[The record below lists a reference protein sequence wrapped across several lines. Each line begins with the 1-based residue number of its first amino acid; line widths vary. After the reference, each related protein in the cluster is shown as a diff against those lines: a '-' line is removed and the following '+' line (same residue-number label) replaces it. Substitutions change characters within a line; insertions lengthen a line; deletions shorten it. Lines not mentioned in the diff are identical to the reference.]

1 MNINSTLLAFIFCC
15 AIPLK
20 AFSQADWQALPMT
33 ASAPANNPTNSQK
46 VELGK
51 KLFFDPRLSLT
62 GTVSCNSCHNL
73 MAGGEDS
80 RPVSMG
86 IEGRLGNR
94 NAPTVWNSTF
104 QASQFWDGRSPSLE
118 DQAKGPMVAEPEMGM
133 ASHENAIGRIAA
145 IPGYQSEFRAV
156 FGNKNP
162 INLDNAVAAIAAF
175 ERTLITPNSPF
186 DRYVKGDAKALQES
200 QVQGMKLFK
209 SIGCIEC
216 HSGPAFN
223 GWEPDMSETE
233 FHEFPRNLDS
243 SYVSRYNLTQDLG
256 RYSVTKTDSD
266 KHAYKV
272 PTLRN
277 IGMTAPYFHNGS
289 VSKLDEAVR
298 VMAETQLDLKIS
310 ESETKLLI
318 AFLSSLD
325 GPFPEIIMPR
335 LPILAG
341 DTVLAP

>member
-1 MNINSTLLAFIFCC
+1 
-15 AIPLK
+15 
-20 AFSQADWQALPMT
+20 
-33 ASAPANNPTNSQK
+33 
-46 VELGK
+46 
-51 KLFFDPRLSLT
+51 
-62 GTVSCNSCHNL
+62 
-73 MAGGEDS
+73 
-80 RPVSMG
+80 
-86 IEGRLGNR
+86 
-94 NAPTVWNSTF
+94 
-104 QASQFWDGRSPSLE
+104 
-118 DQAKGPMVAEPEMGM
+118 
-133 ASHENAIGRIAA
+133 
-145 IPGYQSEFRAV
+145 
-156 FGNKNP
+156 
-162 INLDNAVAAIAAF
+162 
-175 ERTLITPNSPF
+175 
-186 DRYVKGDAKALQES
+186 
-200 QVQGMKLFK
+200 MKLFK
-209 SIGCIEC
+209 SIGCSEC

-277 IGMTAPYFHNGS
+277 ISMTAPYFHNGS

-325 GPFPEIIMPR
+325 GPFPEITMPR

-341 DTVLAP
+341 DTVLTP

>member
-1 MNINSTLLAFIFCC
+1 MNNRQISITLSICC
-15 AIPLK
+15 LIPLN
-20 AFSQADWQALPMT
+20 ALAQTDWQALPTMA
-33 ASAPANNPTNSQK
+33 ASPASNPTSASK

-73 MAGGEDS
+73 MAGGDDS
-80 RPVSMG
+80 RRVSMG

-94 NAPTVWNSTF
+94 NAPTVWNSAF

-118 DQAKGPMVAEPEMGM
+118 DQAKGPIVAEPEMGM
-133 ASHENAIGRIAA
+133 ASHENAIGRIVA

-156 FGNKNP
+156 FGDNNP

-175 ERTLITPNSPF
+175 ERTLITPSSPF
-186 DRYVKGDAKALQES
+186 DRYVKGESKALQES

-223 GWEPDMSETE
+223 GWEPNVSETE

-243 SYVSRYNLTQDLG
+243 KYVARYNLMQDLG
-256 RYSVTKTDSD
+256 RYSVTKNDSD
-266 KHAYKV
+266 KHAFKV

-277 IGMTAPYFHNGS
+277 ISLTAPYFHNGS
-289 VSKLDEAVR
+289 VSKLDESVR
-298 VMAETQLDLKIS
+298 VMAETQLNLKVS
-310 ESETKLLI
+310 ESETKLLV
-318 AFLSSLD
+318 AFLSALD
-325 GPFPEIIMPR
+325 GPFPEITMPR

-341 DTVLAP
+341 DTVLTP

>member
-1 MNINSTLLAFIFCC
+1 
-15 AIPLK
+15 
-20 AFSQADWQALPMT
+20 
-33 ASAPANNPTNSQK
+33 
-46 VELGK
+46 
-51 KLFFDPRLSLT
+51 
-62 GTVSCNSCHNL
+62 
-73 MAGGEDS
+73 
-80 RPVSMG
+80 
-86 IEGRLGNR
+86 
-94 NAPTVWNSTF
+94 
-104 QASQFWDGRSPSLE
+104 
-118 DQAKGPMVAEPEMGM
+118 
-133 ASHENAIGRIAA
+133 
-145 IPGYQSEFRAV
+145 
-156 FGNKNP
+156 
-162 INLDNAVAAIAAF
+162 LDNAVAAIAAF